1 MNTSQLNDV
10 RAKMQSS
17 LDFLTSELNAIRT
30 GRASTSL
37 VENIFVSAYDG
48 AQKLRLRELGNINV
62 ADAKSIVIEPW
73 DPSVINEI
81 VKAISDNLSLS
92 AQVSENVIRIVL
104 PPLTEERRKE
114 FLKIL
119 KQKVEM
125 GKIAVRQV
133 RGDYFHSLK
142 RADEA
147 HEISED
153 ERFHGEKEV
162 QKLTDDFVA
171 KIELMEK
178 RKEEEIMTV

>member
-1 MNTSQLNDV
+1 
-10 RAKMQSS
+10 MQSS
-17 LDFLTSELNAIRT
+17 LDFLQQELNSIRT

-37 VENIFVSAYDG
+37 VENIFVNAYDG
-48 AQKLRLRELGNINV
+48 TQKLRLRELGNINV
-62 ADAKSIVIEPW
+62 SDAKTIVIEPW
-73 DPSVINEI
+73 DQSVLNEI

-92 AQVSENVIRIVL
+92 ATVNENIIRIVL

-142 RADEA
+142 RAEEA
-147 HEISED
+147 HEIAED
-153 ERFHGEKEV
+153 ERFHGEKEI
-162 QKLTDDFVA
+162 QKLTDEFVE
-171 KIELMEK
+171 KIESMEK